1 MPAAR
6 LCIRKDGDWCQGSG
20 KEICVLGLR
29 PGRCPADRAVTA
41 SRLRL
46 PPGLKEEN
54 MYSGPTAQA
63 IVWLLGARGR
73 IFNETSFQ

>member
-1 MPAAR
+1 MPGLREGNLCIGPAAR
-6 LCIRKDGDWCQGSG
+6 ASAC
-20 KEICVLGLR
+20 R